1 LENFKIL
8 IVLNFLDCE
17 ILFKTIKK
25 INLKSNILIKKKS
38 VIIYISFTKNV
49 ILPITDNVIRDMI
62 FYLRNQNIKVEL

>member
-1 LENFKIL
+1 MENFKIL